1 MKKQAIHS
9 FALMGGCTLGGLCV
23 GLAEGAY
30 RGVPLLW
37 SALLYGSLWALA
49 GLGATCAQTLI
60 RSRIPA
66 SLGFTLSVTLS
77 SVVLGRF
84 IIYRDVLAEAP
95 GSGLQATTAAVAIA
109 LLVALVTA
117 FISRRVLPSRGPWG
131 GFLALGVLVIF
142 GILTQLPSSEP
153 DAPETADAT
162 AGVPGGVILVVVD
175 TLRADALGAYG
186 AQNPD
191 GSSLTPAVD
200 AFAKDAAVFSDM
212 SAQASW
218 TRPAMASIHTSLHA
232 SGHNTMSKVAVLP
245 ASLTTL
251 AEALQQ
257 NGVQTGAVVTNY
269 NLEPRF
275 GFDQGFDHYT
285 YLPPDR
291 YLGAPPDAN
300 RLAAYSVYRLLR
312 EKLLPGQRE
321 ARHFYQEGDRVNQ
334 AGLQLL
340 GRLDPERPFFLWLHY
355 MEPHD
360 PYFAAD
366 GQSYARVST
375 PNPDPSL
382 AGPMRE
388 AYHQDVRRFD
398 SIFANLQRSLKAQG
412 YEDVAI
418 LLTSDH
424 GEEFAEHGGFYHGV
438 TLYEEQLQLPL
449 IIGGAGVNSGTRE
462 DLARQIDLAPTIA
475 KLLGVA
481 PSPRWE
487 GRDLL
492 GSAPAPAHTLAEE
505 DHQGNRLT
513 SIRQTTG
520 ERYKLIEANPENPRG
535 LKPTELYSLTR
546 DPGEATA
553 LTSPSADTLRV
564 AQAELQQRS
573 QETGAAPESA
583 PLDEDAEAELRSLGY
598 IQ

>member
-1 MKKQAIHS
+1 MKKHTIHS
-9 FALMGGCTLGGLCV
+9 FALMGGCTLGGLSV
-23 GLAEGAY
+23 GLAEAAY

-37 SALLYGSLWALA
+37 AALLYGSLWALV
-49 GLGATCAQTLI
+49 GLGATCAQAII
-60 RSRIPA
+60 RSPMPA
-66 SLGFTLSVTLS
+66 SLGFTLSATLS

-84 IIYRDVLAEAP
+84 IIYRDVLGEAP
-95 GSGLQATTAAVAIA
+95 GTGLQATAAAVAFA
-109 LLVALVTA
+109 LLVALVSG
-117 FISRRVLPSRGPWG
+117 FITRRVLPSSGSWG
-131 GFLALGVLVIF
+131 GFLSLGVLVLF
-142 GILTQLPSSEP
+142 GVLTQLPPSQP
-153 DAPETADAT
+153 DTPERESNTE
-162 AGVPGGVILVVVD
+162 GVPGGVIMVVVD
-175 TLRADALGAYG
+175 TLRADALGVYG
-186 AQNPD
+186 AKKPD
-191 GSSLTPAVD
+191 GTSLTPAVD
-200 AFAKDAAVFSDM
+200 TFAQQAAVFRDM

-245 ASLTTL
+245 DSLTTL

-257 NGVQTGAVVTNY
+257 KGVQTGAVVTNY

-285 YLPPDR
+285 YLAPDR
-291 YLGAPPDAN
+291 YLGAPADAN
-300 RLAAYSVYRLLR
+300 RLAAYNVYRLLR

-321 ARHFYQEGDRVNQ
+321 ARHFYQEGDRVNE
-334 AGLQLL
+334 AGLELL
-340 GRLDPERPFFLWLHY
+340 GRLDPDRPFFLWLHY

-366 GQSYARVST
+366 GQSYARVSS

-382 AGPMRE
+382 AGPMLA
-388 AYHQDVRRFD
+388 AYHEDVRRFD
-398 SIFANLQRSLKAQG
+398 RIFANLQQGLKAQG

-438 TLYEEQLQLPL
+438 TLYEEQLELPL
-449 IIGGAGVNSGTRE
+449 IIAGTGVQVGIRE

-475 KLLGVA
+475 TLLGVA
-481 PSPRWE
+481 PAPQWE

-492 GSAPAPAHTLAEE
+492 GSTPAPAYTLAEE

-513 SIRQTTG
+513 SIRETTG
-520 ERYKLIEANPENPRG
+520 ERYKLIQANPDNPRG

-546 DPGEATA
+546 DPGETTA
-553 LTSPSADTLRV
+553 LTSPTGDTLRV
-564 AQAELQQRS
+564 AQAELQESS
-573 QETGAAPESA
+573 QNAGAAPESA